1 MIRGLACRLHCW
13 GRPDAEPLLLLH
25 GWGDT
30 GATFQFLVDSLGD
43 RWRAIAPDWRGFGDS
58 EWAAGGYWFADYLA
72 DLDAILRHVS
82 PDRAAP
88 VVGHSMGGNV
98 AGLYAGVRP
107 ERVNALVLMEGFG
120 MPASNPRDAPQR
132 YRQWLDE
139 QRAPVDFRTHA
150 SIEAFAE
157 RLRSRSPQLD
167 AHRARFIAAAWSRAD
182 ATGDRVLKADPA
194 HKRVNPVLY
203 RRAEAEA
210 CWREVRAPVLL
221 VAGAESR
228 FAGLLD
234 DIWLKRSETGIFP
247 DATRETI
254 PGAGHMVHHEQP
266 ERLAAVIERFLPGRP

>member
-1 MIRGLACRLHCW
+1 MSNSRQSPQAPGEETIMIRGLACRLHCW

-58 EWAAGGYWFADYLA
+58 EWGAGGYWFADYLA

-107 ERVNALVLMEGFG
+107 ERVNALVLIEGFG

-132 YRQWLDE
+132 YRLWLDE
-139 QRAPVDFRTHA
+139 QRVPADFRTHA

-167 AHRARFIAAAWSRAD
+167 AHRARWRRFGDDDALPPQEVGVVVDRGGSGRRRVDREPSLKVSPDGVRRVVPTHEIA
-182 ATGDRVLKADPA
+182 VQE
-194 HKRVNPVLY
+194 H
-203 RRAEAEA
+203 
-210 CWREVRAPVLL
+210 
-221 VAGAESR
+221 
-228 FAGLLD
+228 
-234 DIWLKRSETGIFP
+234 
-247 DATRETI
+247 
-254 PGAGHMVHHEQP
+254 
-266 ERLAAVIERFLPGRP
+266 